1 MKNGNLIFFCGKMG
15 AGKSTLAKTLAKVL
29 GYTYIDTGAMY
40 RAVSLH
46 ALQSAY
52 VSESTIN
59 EKALTADLNHIQ
71 ISFTLGEASNS
82 VVCLNGV
89 QVESEIRG
97 MEVSNCVSRISAIPE
112 VRSFLVSQ
120 QQEMGAKKGVV
131 MDGRDIGSV
140 VFPHAELK
148 LFMTAKEE
156 IRAQR
161 RYEELRSKGVH
172 VDLESVK
179 SNIAERDYRDTNRKI
194 APLIQVDDAIVLDN
208 STLTPE
214 EQLDWV
220 LEKVQ
225 QITSK
230 TS

>member
-1 MKNGNLIFFCGKMG
+1 MTAIIIAIDGYSST
-15 AGKSTLAKTLAKVL
+15 GKSTLAKTLAKVL

-59 EKALTADLNHIQ
+59 EKALIADLNHIQ

-112 VRSFLVSQ
+112 VRSFLVNQ

-161 RYEELRSKGVH
+161 RYDELRSKGVH

-230 TS
+230 KS

>member
-1 MKNGNLIFFCGKMG
+1 MTAIIIAIDGYSST
-15 AGKSTLAKTLAKVL
+15 GKSTLAKTLAKVL

-59 EKALTADLNHIQ
+59 EKALIADLNHIQ

-112 VRSFLVSQ
+112 VRSFLVNQ

-140 VFPHAELK
+140 VFPQAELK

>member
-1 MKNGNLIFFCGKMG
+1 MTAIIIAIDGYSST
-15 AGKSTLAKTLAKVL
+15 GKSTLAKTLAKVL

-59 EKALTADLNHIQ
+59 EKALIADLNHIQ

-112 VRSFLVSQ
+112 VRSFLVNQ

-161 RYEELRSKGVH
+161 RYDELRSKGVH

>member
-1 MKNGNLIFFCGKMG
+1 MTAIIIAIDGYSST
-15 AGKSTLAKTLAKVL
+15 GKSTLAKTLAKVL

-59 EKALTADLNHIQ
+59 EKALIADLNHIQ

-112 VRSFLVSQ
+112 VRSFLVNQ

-140 VFPHAELK
+140 VFPEAELK

>member
-1 MKNGNLIFFCGKMG
+1 MTAIIIAIDGYSST
-15 AGKSTLAKTLAKVL
+15 GKSTLAKTLAKVL

-59 EKALTADLNHIQ
+59 EKALIADLNHIQ

-112 VRSFLVSQ
+112 VRSFLVNQ

-131 MDGRDIGSV
+131 MDGRDIGSSYS
-140 VFPHAELK
+140 L
-148 LFMTAKEE
+148 T
-156 IRAQR
+156 Q
-161 RYEELRSKGVH
+161 S
-172 VDLESVK
+172 
-179 SNIAERDYRDTNRKI
+179 SNC
-194 APLIQVDDAIVLDN
+194 L
-208 STLTPE
+208 
-214 EQLDWV
+214 
-220 LEKVQ
+220 
-225 QITSK
+225 
-230 TS
+230 

>member
-1 MKNGNLIFFCGKMG
+1 MTAIIIAIDGYSST
-15 AGKSTLAKTLAKVL
+15 GKSTLAKTLAKVL

-59 EKALTADLNHIQ
+59 EKALIADLNHIQ

-112 VRSFLVSQ
+112 VRSFLVNQ

-194 APLIQVDDAIVLDN
+194 APLVQVDDAIVLDN

>member
-1 MKNGNLIFFCGKMG
+1 MTAIIIAIDGYSST
-15 AGKSTLAKTLAKVL
+15 GKSTLAKTLAKVL

-59 EKALTADLNHIQ
+59 EKALIADLNHIQ

-112 VRSFLVSQ
+112 VRSFLVNQ

-161 RYEELRSKGVH
+161 RYEELRSKGVR

-225 QITSK
+225 RITSK

>member
-1 MKNGNLIFFCGKMG
+1 MTAIIIAIDGYSST
-15 AGKSTLAKTLAKVL
+15 GKSTLAKTLAKVL

-52 VSESTIN
+52 VTESTIN
-59 EKALTADLNHIQ
+59 EKALIADLNHIQ

-112 VRSFLVSQ
+112 VRSFLVNQ

-225 QITSK
+225 RITSK

>member
-1 MKNGNLIFFCGKMG
+1 MTAIIIAIDGYSST
-15 AGKSTLAKTLAKVL
+15 GKSTLAKTLAKVL

-59 EKALTADLNHIQ
+59 EKALITDLNHIQ

-112 VRSFLVSQ
+112 VRSFLVNQ

-140 VFPHAELK
+140 VFPQAELK

-161 RYEELRSKGVH
+161 RYEELRSKGVR

-230 TS
+230 KS

>member
-1 MKNGNLIFFCGKMG
+1 MTAIIIAIDGYSST
-15 AGKSTLAKTLAKVL
+15 GKSTLAKTLAKVL

-59 EKALTADLNHIQ
+59 EKALIADLNHIQ

>member
-1 MKNGNLIFFCGKMG
+1 MTAIIIAIDGYSST
-15 AGKSTLAKTLAKVL
+15 GKSTLAKTLAKVL

-59 EKALTADLNHIQ
+59 EKALIADLNHIQ

-112 VRSFLVSQ
+112 VRSFLVNQ

-225 QITSK
+225 RITSK

>member
-1 MKNGNLIFFCGKMG
+1 MTAIIIAIDGYSST
-15 AGKSTLAKTLAKVL
+15 GKSTLAKTLAKVL

-59 EKALTADLNHIQ
+59 EKALIADLNHIQ

-112 VRSFLVSQ
+112 VRSFLVNQ

-140 VFPHAELK
+140 VFPQAELK

-225 QITSK
+225 RITSK

>member
-1 MKNGNLIFFCGKMG
+1 MTAIIIAIDGYSST
-15 AGKSTLAKTLAKVL
+15 GKSTLAKTLAKVL

-59 EKALTADLNHIQ
+59 EKALIADLNHIQ

-112 VRSFLVSQ
+112 VRSFLVNQ

-161 RYEELRSKGVH
+161 RYEELRSKGVR

-230 TS
+230 KS

>member
-1 MKNGNLIFFCGKMG
+1 MTAIIIAIDGYSST
-15 AGKSTLAKTLAKVL
+15 GKSTLAKTLAKVL

-59 EKALTADLNHIQ
+59 EKALIADLNHIQ

-112 VRSFLVSQ
+112 VRSFLVNQ

-140 VFPHAELK
+140 VFPEAELK

-179 SNIAERDYRDTNRKI
+179 SNIAERDYRDTDRKI

-230 TS
+230 KS